1 MNLRGFLTF
10 LVVPP
15 PNLILVALAGLAL
28 RKRFRR
34 AGPMLTGGAL
44 VAMLLLSLPA
54 VSQAL
59 LISLELGLPLA
70 PPPADPPQAIVILSA
85 EVTHLRG
92 PGPDEEPGP
101 ITLQRMWAGARLY
114 RRTHLPILVTGGV
127 LGGRH
132 KEPIAV
138 QMASALRAEFHVPV
152 RFVEARSAT
161 TWQNAQFSAP
171 ILRRAGIGSVYL
183 VTDGWHERRAILA
196 FRHFGLTV
204 TAAPVALDAWPFV
217 LVPTAGAWRDSYF
230 AFHEWIGL
238 AWYAFQA
245 WRAGPVASVAAPM
258 AAPVAVPIAPPGAP
272 SGAAPVAA
280 SNKAP

>member
-1 MNLRGFLTF
+1 VKLRGFLTF

-15 PNLILVALAGLAL
+15 PDLIVVALAGMAL

-34 AGPMLTGGAL
+34 AGRMLTGGAL
-44 VAMLLLSLPA
+44 VAMLLLSMPA

-59 LISLELGLPLA
+59 LISLELGLPLV
-70 PPPADPPQAIVILSA
+70 PPAADPPQAIVILSA
-85 EVTHLRG
+85 DVMHLRG

-101 ITLQRMWAGARLY
+101 ITLQRMWAAVRLY

-132 KEPIAV
+132 KVAIAA
-138 QMASALRAEFHVPV
+138 QMASGLRAEFHVPV

-161 TWQNAQFSAP
+161 TWENAEFSAP
-171 ILRRAGIGSVYL
+171 ILRRAGIGSVYM

-217 LVPTAGAWRDSYF
+217 LMPNAGAWQDSYF

-238 AWYAFQA
+238 AWYALQA
-245 WRAGPVASVAAPM
+245 WRAGPVAPIAGPIAAP
-258 AAPVAVPIAPPGAP
+258 
-272 SGAAPVAA
+272 GAAPIAA